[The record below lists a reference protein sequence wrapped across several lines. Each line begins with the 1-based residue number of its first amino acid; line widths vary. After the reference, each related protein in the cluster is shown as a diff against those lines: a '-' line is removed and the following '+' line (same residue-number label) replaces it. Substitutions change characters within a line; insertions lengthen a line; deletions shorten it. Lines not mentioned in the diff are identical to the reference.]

1 MGGSF
6 FIATIFLFLTIFTFG
21 SDDKDLLVGYC
32 KVDVNSIRSFFEKK
46 LDASESH
53 EGRDGKSK
61 MVLWSRVGKD
71 IDANNNGS
79 DL

>member
-1 MGGSF
+1 M
-6 FIATIFLFLTIFTFG
+6 TV
-21 SDDKDLLVGYC
+21 DLVRNLLQPHGF
-32 KVDVNSIRSFFEKK
+32 KKIFEKK